1 MTIFILFLFF
11 AYRNGKRDLLS
22 PWFLLCLAVS
32 ASFFIVLLN
41 YRNWEVQIN
50 LKFILYVSSALLAW
64 GVGSTAVCLLRPK
77 TIENASY
84 CEIRLPIKLS
94 PIKKRYPQ
102 NILLV
107 ISVGLVVLYSWR
119 MLSSVSGVPGLTAKL
134 RQIYENIVNNGY
146 SPGFIFNQALEIVVA
161 IAYVNTFRLFQR
173 IFSGKDG
180 VSIIKIVIPILMLF
194 IVVLVSTDRNIFLR
208 YAFYAI
214 CLFVLFFRENY
225 KKKNAN
231 AKIVQVVVVLLLI
244 MMLIFFIM
252 GKMKQY
258 QSNILKSLGIYGGSG
273 LYDFNLW
280 IEEFDGEL
288 MYGASTFS
296 TFLNSLSTILKP
308 LGITLNFPQV
318 DKFDP
323 FIEFVAPNGYIY
335 SSNIYTA
342 LKPYVED
349 FGYFGVIL
357 FPCIMGAFYQ
367 WLYLKVKNSK
377 YGYAWI
383 IYCMLIYPII
393 YFIIGEQLFRR
404 FHLGFLYE
412 LFWISIVFFSAYGM
426 KKIKIGI
433 KRQVQKQTDK
443 KPCEVADEKR

>member
-22 PWFLLCLAVS
+22 PWFLLCLAVT

-41 YRNWEVQIN
+41 YGNWEVRIN
-50 LKFILYVSSALLAW
+50 LKFILYISSALLAW
-64 GVGSTAVCLLRPK
+64 GVGSMAVCLLSPK
-77 TIENASY
+77 ATETASV
-84 CEIRLPIKLS
+84 CSEMRLPVKQA
-94 PIKKRYPQ
+94 PVKKRYPQ

-107 ISVGLVVLYSWR
+107 ISVGLVVLYAWR
-119 MLSSVSGVPGLTAKL
+119 LLSSVGEVHGLTAKL
-134 RQIYENIVNNGY
+134 RQIYENIVHNGY
-146 SPGFIFNQALEIVVA
+146 SPGFIFNQAHEIVVA
-161 IAYVNTFRLFQR
+161 IAYINTFRLFQR
-173 IFSGKDG
+173 LFSGKDG
-180 VSIIKIVIPILMLF
+180 VSIIKLVIPILMLF
-194 IVVLVSTDRNIFLR
+194 VVVAVSTDRNIFLR

-225 KKKNAN
+225 KKKHVNAR
-231 AKIVQVVVVLLLI
+231 IVQVVVALLLI

-318 DKFDP
+318 DRFDP
-323 FIEFVAPNGYIY
+323 FIEFVASNGYNY

-342 LKPYVED
+342 LKPYIED

-404 FHLGFLYE
+404 FHLGFIYEIFWLSLLY
-412 LFWISIVFFSAYGM
+412 FIIYGS
-426 KKIKIGI
+426 KRIKIGI
-433 KRQVQKQTDK
+433 NKKVPNK